1 MLLLTDPPYNID
13 YEGKTEKKLK
23 IENDSMN
30 NEEFVIFLEKAFKNA
45 VEVMNKGA
53 SFYIW
58 HAETTRQHFIKAME
72 NLQLKISEVL
82 IWNKNHF
89 SMGRLDYHFKHEPCL
104 YGWKEGAGH
113 KWYGDRSQSTVLDF
127 NKPMKND
134 IHPTMKPL
142 DLISYQIQNSTKKN
156 DKVLDL
162 FGGSGS
168 TLIACEN
175 LKREC
180 YMMEYDSKYCDAII
194 RRWEEYTGEKAEK
207 ING

>member
-1 MLLLTDPPYNID
+1 MCDFGFEKLIEEENYIEEDNFNIEESLEKAPISKRGNIFKLGRHTLMCGDSTSEKDCKKLVQGGVMLLLTDPPYNID

-82 IWNKNHF
+82 IWNN
-89 SMGRLDYHFKHEPCL
+89 
-104 YGWKEGAGH
+104 
-113 KWYGDRSQSTVLDF
+113 
-127 NKPMKND
+127 
-134 IHPTMKPL
+134 
-142 DLISYQIQNSTKKN
+142 
-156 DKVLDL
+156 
-162 FGGSGS
+162 
-168 TLIACEN
+168 
-175 LKREC
+175 
-180 YMMEYDSKYCDAII
+180 DSKYCDAII